1 MEYGNV
7 QFGKEIKFWCYL
19 MVTVAAINILGCAL
33 LKDYFSMV
41 TCIAAG
47 VLYYWLMIGRK
58 RLTFYL
64 ILVLFSVL
72 ILSSVLIKVNLLAA
86 VVRHGIPP
94 FITFILLKKYWP
106 FMK

>member
-47 VLYYWLMIGRK
+47 ILYYWLMI
-58 RLTFYL
+58 
-64 ILVLFSVL
+64 
-72 ILSSVLIKVNLLAA
+72 
-86 VVRHGIPP
+86 
-94 FITFILLKKYWP
+94 
-106 FMK
+106 